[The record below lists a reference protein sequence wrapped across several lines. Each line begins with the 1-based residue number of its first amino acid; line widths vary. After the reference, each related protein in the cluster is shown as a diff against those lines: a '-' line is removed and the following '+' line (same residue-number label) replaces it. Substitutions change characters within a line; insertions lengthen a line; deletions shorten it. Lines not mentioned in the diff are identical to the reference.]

1 MEILNIYNVIKI
13 KIRERK
19 ETELLML
26 CVWLNIYQLP
36 LPFDYVLNHKCCLI
50 QILFIPIDRKTQEEE
65 EEEEEEGEEEEEE
78 EEGEEEEEEEEE
90 EDDDDDN
97 FTQNMLVAALVLSLT
112 RHSSLVIR
120 VI

>member
-13 KIRERK
+13 KIRGRK

-50 QILFIPIDRKTQEEE
+50 QILFIPIDRKTQEKEE
-65 EEEEEEGEEEEEE
+65 EEEEERRRRRRRRKKKKKKRRR
-78 EEGEEEEEEEEE
+78 
-90 EDDDDDN
+90 
-97 FTQNMLVAALVLSLT
+97 SLG
-112 RHSSLVIR
+112 RKSH
-120 VI
+120 